1 MGEGFLWVIF
11 IAVFIAA
18 LILDLFVFQR
28 KAHIIPVKEALKLVL
43 FWFTIAMGFLALVWV
58 VEGPAK
64 GVEFLTAY
72 LVEYSLSIDNLF
84 VFLALFT
91 YFVVPR
97 EAQRKVLLWG
107 ILGAIFF
114 RGIFIFVG
122 IAAIEKWSFLMY
134 VLGVILIYTAFKLI
148 TQKEKEVDPEKN
160 PVVRLTRKF
169 IRVDPQY
176 DGSKFFKRKDGLLYA
191 TPLVIVLVTIETMD
205 VMFAV
210 DSVPAVFGIT
220 LDPFIVYTSN
230 VFAILGLRALFF
242 ALAGLF
248 YLFRYLV
255 YGLSIVLAF
264 VGVKMLIVHWYK
276 MPVLLSLA
284 VVVGLILGSVLLSII
299 LPKKETK
306 ESDKTP
312 VV

>member
-299 LPKKETK
+299 FPKKESK
-306 ESDKTP
+306 DSDKAP
-312 VV
+312 VL